1 MGIFEW
7 VKSQTGVWGPALM
20 ELYTRNAPWINT
32 LVLAYGLLLVLS
44 WQNLSRILDD
54 LVDQV
59 LEQARRRAAG
69 TSKVGGKAKAVRLS
83 DFQLSWERA
92 FAASR
97 FPFVAR
103 QTAFLVHRSTLEN
116 IHRLIPERDL
126 FQRCA
131 RGLKRM
137 GFVLEAG

>member
-7 VKSQTGVWGPALM
+7 VKSQTGFWGPAL
-20 ELYTRNAPWINT
+20 LGFYARNAPWINT

-44 WQNLSRILDD
+44 WQNLSRVLDD

-59 LEQARRRAAG
+59 LEQARRKAAG
-69 TSKVGGKAKAVRLS
+69 TSKKGGKAKTVRLG

-92 FAASR
+92 YATNR

-116 IHRLIPERDL
+116 VRKLISEREL

-131 RGLKRM
+131 RALKRL
-137 GFVLEAG
+137 GFVLESG